1 MILKLLS
8 KRIKRSLGQFLFL
21 LIPGV
26 LTFTQGLES
35 GKMVPNVKLIDVYD
49 KEKNMPYLGSKT
61 FILFYVDPDRQHIID
76 PLTKVIDSEDF
87 SQTDF
92 EVVSVID
99 CRDTWIPFF
108 ALRTGAKREQ
118 RLYPDS
124 PILFDREH
132 LLSSAWGFG
141 ECDNRWVVVIIGKDS
156 RMKFIQNLK
165 SEEECKSMVEIVL
178 NILKATAK

>member
-61 FILFYVDPDRQHIID
+61 FILF
-76 PLTKVIDSEDF
+76 
-87 SQTDF
+87 
-92 EVVSVID
+92 
-99 CRDTWIPFF
+99 
-108 ALRTGAKREQ
+108 
-118 RLYPDS
+118 
-124 PILFDREH
+124 
-132 LLSSAWGFG
+132 
-141 ECDNRWVVVIIGKDS
+141 
-156 RMKFIQNLK
+156 
-165 SEEECKSMVEIVL
+165 
-178 NILKATAK
+178 